1 MHSRCWFK
9 MKHYCTGWW
18 MQSLSRVV
26 KASAGDTKQLEKFIV
41 MCCWYESSSAVLCVI
56 GKLDS
61 MEVSNRVPDILYFY
75 GIHNLVFTSLFLAR
89 KSTGF
94 AWISAK
100 KQHSIMKAGKCE
112 LCLLLLRACL
122 VGRGKFKCPVD
133 RFICICREKLVQQM
147 NNPKLFFFSVLYY
160 VTNNTVLCFK
170 VQL

>member
-1 MHSRCWFK
+1 MDAKFVKSSESFCRGYKAAGKIHC
-9 MKHYCTGWW
+9 YV
-18 MQSLSRVV
+18 LLVRV
-26 KASAGDTKQLEKFIV
+26 
-41 MCCWYESSSAVLCVI
+41 SSSAVLCVI

-75 GIHNLVFTSLFLAR
+75 DVHNLVFTSLFLAR

-122 VGRGKFKCPVD
+122 VGQGKFKCPVD
-133 RFICICREKLVQQM
+133 CFICICREKLVQQM
-147 NNPKLFFFSVLYY
+147 NNPKLFFFLSSL
-160 VTNNTVLCFK
+160 LCY
-170 VQL
+170 QQ